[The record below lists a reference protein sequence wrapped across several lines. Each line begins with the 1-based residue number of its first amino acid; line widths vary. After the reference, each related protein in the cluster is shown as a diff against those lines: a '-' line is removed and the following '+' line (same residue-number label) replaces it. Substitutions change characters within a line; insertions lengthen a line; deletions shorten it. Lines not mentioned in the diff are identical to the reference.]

1 MQDYFKIFDCHI
13 CGETK
18 NSNHN
23 LKKHYILSHY
33 STHLKNLK
41 GETEFPSECQFGI
54 ELGCLEQFQ
63 NYEDY
68 LVHLGTDHDKLFDVM
83 INSEISLDFL
93 RLSQHLAS
101 ASDGLSLKWSR
112 ATSEFQNVVTAS
124 KMVSWK
130 PGRKNIQ
137 PRKI

>member
-41 GETEFPSECQFGI
+41 GETDFPSECQFGI

-83 INSEISLDFL
+83 INSEISLD
-93 RLSQHLAS
+93 LSDHTSQFTNSLCNIFPDRVLSILS
-101 ASDGLSLKWSR
+101 AVGPCTIGANLKPI
-112 ATSEFQNVVTAS
+112 F
-124 KMVSWK
+124 KDF
-130 PGRKNIQ
+130 
-137 PRKI
+137 